1 MNFLS
6 YKFKA
11 LKQAISKYDYLYFTV
26 SEVNYYGSKAEVV
39 LCDAITG
46 KIATKIVV
54 DTTADI
60 EAAQALKIAVDE
72 KALVVYDCKAYTAI
86 MVHIRAHDTNIDRY
100 HPLIASVFSIADISA
115 TLKIKYFSS
124 ITAEVDIIIEAQAQG
139 ACFDQ
144 TDVKLMAAQALAVI
158 IRGIDTDSSEAFV
171 ESIAPVSLEILTENG
186 DEAGITVNLLESTLF
201 SVVSENIVTGSAMFA
216 LSRILTLED
225 HYNKNLQWL
234 ETKTLKEMSIIQ
246 IQ

>member
-26 SEVNYYGSKAEVV
+26 SEVNYYGTEAKVV

-46 KIATKIVV
+46 EITAKVVV
-54 DTTADI
+54 DIGANI

-72 KALVVYDCKAYTAI
+72 KVLVVYDCKAYTAI

-100 HPLIASVFSIADISA
+100 HPVIASVFSIADISA
-115 TLKIKYFSS
+115 RLKFKYLSS
-124 ITAEVDIIIEAQAQG
+124 ISASVDIIVETASRG
-139 ACFDQ
+139 VCFDQ
-144 TDVKLMAAQALAVI
+144 ADINLIAAQALAI
-158 IRGIDTDSSEAFV
+158 IVSSTNGGDGDATFENT
-171 ESIAPVSLEILTENG
+171 EPLSIEIETEDGDVADVSINVLETTSL
-186 DEAGITVNLLESTLF
+186 TVNP
-201 SVVSENIVTGSAMFA
+201 ENIVADSATFA
-216 LSRILTLED
+216 LFRVLTLED

-234 ETKTLKEMSIIQ
+234 ATKTLKEMSVIQ